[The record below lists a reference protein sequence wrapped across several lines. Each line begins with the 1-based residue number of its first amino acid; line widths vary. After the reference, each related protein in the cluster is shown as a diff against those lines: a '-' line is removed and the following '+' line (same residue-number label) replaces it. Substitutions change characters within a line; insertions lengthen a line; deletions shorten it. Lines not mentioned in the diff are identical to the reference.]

1 MAEKK
6 KITIRPSSLGDKPTS
21 GGKRVI
27 SKTTPDVEIVEKV
40 EEKKAEITPE
50 AEVKLKRSCYFCESK
65 KDPSYT
71 DLVILKKYLTDR
83 AKIVAKLRSSVCSR
97 HQRAVARHIKYARHL
112 SLLAFTPKV

>member
-6 KITIRPSSLGDKPTS
+6 KITIHP
-21 GGKRVI
+21 
-27 SKTTPDVEIVEKV
+27 SKTPTAAPQVEKIEEEKV
-40 EEKKAEITPE
+40 EITPDS
-50 AEVKLKRSCYFCESK
+50 EVKLKRSCYFCESK

-97 HQRAVARHIKYARHL
+97 HQRAVSRHIKYARHL
-112 SLLAFTPKV
+112 SLLPFVPKV